1 MIREIPTRGDAG
13 AGRGARAPATM
24 APRHVRH
31 VAHGT
36 PGRTTHHHR
45 DQPRVGQA
53 THEQN
58 STKTARTCTDNAQ
71 PPGPG
76 DRRRPRSRVAPD
88 TFCRHCAHPTRYP
101 VCGQGHWRSGSGT
114 GLSVWL

>member
-1 MIREIPTRGDAG
+1 MIREIPTTGDG
-13 AGRGARAPATM
+13 GRGGRIVSRAGGPGAATM

-58 STKTARTCTDNAQ
+58 ST
-71 PPGPG
+71 
-76 DRRRPRSRVAPD
+76 
-88 TFCRHCAHPTRYP
+88 HLH
-101 VCGQGHWRSGSGT
+101 
-114 GLSVWL
+114 